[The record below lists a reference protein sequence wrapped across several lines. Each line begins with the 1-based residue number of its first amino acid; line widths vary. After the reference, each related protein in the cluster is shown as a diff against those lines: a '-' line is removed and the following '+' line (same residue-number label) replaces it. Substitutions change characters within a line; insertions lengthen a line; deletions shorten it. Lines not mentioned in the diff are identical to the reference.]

1 MGSQLCRVDGG
12 QLATPIAMATV
23 ASTGWVAACL
33 ATQQP
38 RRWLLVASTDIVAVP
53 LASRSAVQ
61 WPACASH
68 YCSAAHQAGHS
79 PRTAQ
84 PGSHTG
90 HTELAGQP
98 HGSAPYLWPAAPLAR
113 TDRLESPA
121 RTVQSAS
128 RGARKWTVWLDLQD
142 ERRGRSSGH
151 CMMLSCGTERVW
163 GPPAGP

>member
-1 MGSQLCRVDGG
+1 
-12 QLATPIAMATV
+12 MATV

-68 YCSAAHQAGHS
+68 CCSAAHQAGHS

-90 HTELAGQP
+90 RTEPAGQP
-98 HGSAPYLWPAAPLAR
+98 HGSAPYLWPATHPAR
-113 TDRLESPA
+113 TDRLEYRT

-128 RGARKWTVWLDLQD
+128 RGARKWIVWLDLQD
-142 ERRGRSSGH
+142 ERRGRGRARTRRREPRSREEARGARVQNL
-151 CMMLSCGTERVW
+151 CRAMMYRAMI
-163 GPPAGP
+163 GPGAC

>member
-12 QLATPIAMATV
+12 QLATPIAMTTV

-68 YCSAAHQAGHS
+68 CCSAADQAGHS
-79 PRTAQ
+79 LHTAQ
-84 PGSHTG
+84 SGSHTG
-90 HTELAGQP
+90 HTGLAGQP
-98 HGSAPYLWPAAPLAR
+98 HGATPYLWPATHPAR
-113 TDRLESPA
+113 TDRLEYHT

-142 ERRGRSSGH
+142 ERRGGEPRAF
-151 CMMLSCGTERVW
+151 W
-163 GPPAGP
+163 